1 IIVLFTVMNLGG
13 EHLPAV
19 LIVSGANSII
29 LVVIFYRVGTFSL
42 ASAIFT
48 AYFAFYLFSW
58 SDPRALLALCLLLG
72 LGLITFYLSLGG
84 KPVFG
89 TLPLDD
95 DIGLET

>member
-95 DIGLET
+95 DVGLET